1 LTHYLIDEL
10 GIAERRYFE
19 MVEIEYIYCPNR
31 GCKDYGLR
39 GNGNVRVRGNY
50 GKNKNRKLLYC
61 RTCGKRFAASKST
74 AFHGMHLS
82 EDIIRQVLHHAAEGD
97 GVEST
102 ARSLNIDK
110 GIVQR
115 VVLRAGEHCE
125 SVLSNLL
132 HSLKLTRAQFDE
144 LWTFVKKRRIM
155 ENKSWR
161 DDLEEVSQSPVL
173 LHSED

>member
-1 LTHYLIDEL
+1 
-10 GIAERRYFE
+10 
-19 MVEIEYIYCPNR
+19 
-31 GCKDYGLR
+31 
-39 GNGNVRVRGNY
+39 
-50 GKNKNRKLLYC
+50 
-61 RTCGKRFAASKST
+61 
-74 AFHGMHLS
+74 MHLS